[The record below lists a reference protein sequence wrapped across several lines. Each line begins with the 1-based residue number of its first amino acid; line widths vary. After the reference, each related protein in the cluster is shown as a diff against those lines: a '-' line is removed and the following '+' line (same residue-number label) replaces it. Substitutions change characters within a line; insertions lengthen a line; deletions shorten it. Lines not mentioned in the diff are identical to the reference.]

1 MTFFGFLP
9 VALETMKMLQDNL
22 LKKSLGVDTVCVTGG
37 SVRFPVHSFVLASG
51 SETLA
56 KQIKFAETLGPTV
69 LDFQVG
75 LSFSGFLSGFFLSL
89 YLSHLHTSRKLYA
102 VFLLQDHRRSS
113 LLRLA
118 NPSWLSGRIL
128 RVLLEWKVMKFGA
141 LKASDL
147 NGQGPI
153 KALPNLKYNSRN
165 PVLFSV
171 FFQEIQPQIFEQILQ
186 FLYTRKCDLA
196 REGTCPVHFIRAT
209 PTSGEEVNDKNRKNR

>member
-22 LKKSLGVDTVCVTGG
+22 LNTSLGVDTVCVTGG

-75 LSFSGFLSGFFLSL
+75 LSFSGFLSGFFFCPLSLTLTQEQTALCCLVAPRPSQIKFAETLGPTVLDFQVGLSFSHLLSGFFLSL

-118 NPSWLSGRIL
+118 NPS
-128 RVLLEWKVMKFGA
+128 
-141 LKASDL
+141 
-147 NGQGPI
+147 
-153 KALPNLKYNSRN
+153 
-165 PVLFSV
+165 
-171 FFQEIQPQIFEQILQ
+171 
-186 FLYTRKCDLA
+186 
-196 REGTCPVHFIRAT
+196 
-209 PTSGEEVNDKNRKNR
+209 

>member
-22 LKKSLGVDTVCVTGG
+22 LNKSLGVDTVCVTGG

-89 YLSHLHTSRKLYA
+89 YLSHTQTDSFMLSCCSETFTDQVCRDSRT
-102 VFLLQDHRRSS
+102 HRAR
-113 LLRLA
+113 
-118 NPSWLSGRIL
+118 LSGTIL
-128 RVLLEWKVMKFGA
+128 
-141 LKASDL
+141 S
-147 NGQGPI
+147 
-153 KALPNLKYNSRN
+153 
-165 PVLFSV
+165 LFLFKD
-171 FFQEIQPQIFEQILQ
+171 FFCLSISHT
-186 FLYTRKCDLA
+186 YTQAESFMLSFCSKTIADQVC
-196 REGTCPVHFIRAT
+196 
-209 PTSGEEVNDKNRKNR
+209 